1 MIKLED
7 KKSLNNIN
15 LEIVKQKKNI
25 KDYTSLNIQPIEK
38 LVLIDQI
45 IETVGRLIAEGLLK
59 PGDVLPGER
68 DLSEMLKVS
77 RTSVRQALKALD
89 VLGVLEIKPGSRTYL
104 NKSISKLLINP
115 MKFMTLLHKVDVIEL
130 FETRKIIEVALAR
143 LAAENATEKDIER
156 MRAAL
161 EESKQNLN
169 KPKIYLYLEMDF
181 HEAIF
186 VASSNR
192 ILTAFM
198 ASINNLLLET
208 REKTVMI
215 YLDLEDSLKQH
226 IKIFNAIRNRN
237 SKKAGEAMFEH
248 LSKIER
254 ILVREKGF
262 KKNKQDLYLTRM
274 KKLRLQRNLQ
284 RLELI
289 E

>member
-59 PGDVLPGER
+59 PGDALPGER

-89 VLGVLEIKPGSRTYL
+89 VLG
-104 NKSISKLLINP
+104 
-115 MKFMTLLHKVDVIEL
+115 L

-262 KKNKQDLYLTRM
+262 KKNK
-274 KKLRLQRNLQ
+274 
-284 RLELI
+284 
-289 E
+289 